1 MWSFYVFNCLMLIIS
16 ICSCNILLKN
26 VDDIE
31 NESKDIE
38 CAVKIIK
45 SVAEEGPKSV
55 SFMGID
61 NDMVAEL
68 LRIDRITIV
77 PILNVSKDIYTK
89 TDVYII
95 RSEEFEDFR
104 KKIIHLVNTSYW
116 QPNSY
121 FIIFIDKIPDKE
133 NFTEFLRNYNL
144 FNVSIIL
151 KSLKKFEIYA
161 FSAELDNCNRPKKL
175 ELMTNCFLFNKTNIF
190 TKFVLKKLNN
200 CRIKFATHEYLPY
213 SGVYPFT
220 NDIGFEEQIFKIIE
234 ERESIKF
241 EIVKFTTPHRFGI
254 LNNKKYKGMLG
265 MLQNHQIEGAVGG
278 LFLIFE
284 KYVTFDTMYP
294 YLVDNLR
301 KVTPL
306 AVPLST
312 WEAVWS
318 TLSLATRFFIILF
331 FAVFVFAI
339 SYLSIFKSNRKD
351 LVLDFLMVFGY
362 FLNNIIPKQLKDILS
377 YRLLLLSLLLFAFFM
392 NVAIEASVSSV
403 TTKPM
408 NSYQITDQTVINN
421 VYYPVLLKFY
431 GSNEES
437 SDSVC
442 NTVLDCISKV
452 HKSRY
457 KRKKYRTII
466 TEMSLNYEK
475 LQVIFHEGN
484 CELFVSDH
492 SFFLSLQTMFL
503 YRGSTITPVL
513 KKYYRHLFHG
523 GILSQFKKSADHKL
537 SLKVFYNKDFQE
549 KANRL
554 NIHSPGAL
562 NNLKEAFIILLA
574 GYCISAVGFIYEILK
589 KKISKQ
595 MKE

>member
-1 MWSFYVFNCLMLIIS
+1 MLIIS
-16 ICSCNILLKN
+16 IGYCNILPKN

-45 SVAEEGPKSV
+45 SVAEESPKSV

-68 LRIDRITIV
+68 LRIDGITIV

-104 KKIIHLVNTSYW
+104 KNIIHLVNTSYW
-116 QPNSY
+116 QPKSY
-121 FIIFIDKIPDKE
+121 YIIFIEKIPDKE

-144 FNVSIIL
+144 FNVSIIFKGL
-151 KSLKKFEIYA
+151 QYFEIYT
-161 FSAELDNCNRPKKL
+161 FSAELDNCNRPKTL
-175 ELMTNCFLFNKTNIF
+175 ELTTNCFLFNKSSIF
-190 TKFVLKKLNN
+190 IKSAPKKLNN

-220 NDIGFEEQIFKIIE
+220 NDTGFEENIFKIIE

-241 EIVKFTTPHRFGI
+241 EIIKFTTPHRFGI
-254 LNNKKYKGMLG
+254 LNNRKYKGMLG
-265 MLQNHQIEGAVGG
+265 MLQNHQVEGVVGG
-278 LFLIFE
+278 VFLIFE

-312 WEAVWS
+312 WEAVYG
-318 TLSLATRFFIILF
+318 TLSLATRFLIILF
-331 FAVFVFAI
+331 FAVFVFGV
-339 SYLSIFKSNRKD
+339 SYLSIFKNNRKD
-351 LVLDFLMVFGY
+351 LVLDFLVVFGY

-408 NSYQITDQTVINN
+408 NSYQITDQTVINS
-421 VYYPVLLKFY
+421 VYHSLELKFY
-431 GSNEES
+431 GSNEDA
-437 SDSVC
+437 DSVC
-442 NTVLDCISKV
+442 DTVLDCISKV

-466 TEMSLNYEK
+466 TEMSLNHEK
-475 LQVIFHEGN
+475 LQVTFREGN
-484 CELFVSDH
+484 CDLFVSDH
-492 SFFLSLQTMFL
+492 SFFLSLQTVFL
-503 YRGSTITPVL
+503 YRGSTITPVF

-554 NIHSPGAL
+554 NIHNPGAL

-589 KKISKQ
+589 KKTIRKQ